1 MSRRDRRLSRP
12 PAGFAALVASGDS
25 YSKIAEKIGVG
36 RDIVSAWANRPGIQ
50 KQVEEIQKRAAE
62 LTVKRLSGLQ
72 DRAVDALHDVLI
84 SEGATVATARAKAA
98 AEVFDRTGI
107 VAKKG
112 VELSGSLDVDLDTR
126 TDAELD
132 RDVLTAA
139 ADIVLERGRADLAD
153 AIRELANERPD
164 QM

>member
-1 MSRRDRRLSRP
+1 MSRQDQRKSRP
-12 PAGFAALVASGDS
+12 PAGFASMIASGDS
-25 YSKIAEKIGVG
+25 YSKIAEDIGVD
-36 RDIVSAWANRPGIQ
+36 RHIVSAWANRPGIQ
-50 KQVEEIQKRAAE
+50 KQVEDIQKRAAT
-62 LTVKRLSGLQ
+62 LTVQRLSGLQ

-84 SEGATVATARAKAA
+84 SEGATVATARVKAA
-98 AEVFDRTGI
+98 AEIFDRTGI

-153 AIRELANERPD
+153 ALREMASER
-164 QM
+164 QGQA